1 MTTELLVPPGVE
13 GRRLDLFV
21 GEHLKLSRSKVK
33 ALFEA
38 DAIRVD
44 GRRAKKGAVVAPG
57 QKVSVVVV
65 EEAPRAVAP
74 EPDAPLTT
82 LHVDEA
88 LVFVDKPAGMPS
100 HPLLPGEKGTVANA
114 LVARFPEC
122 IAAGLDEREGGLCH
136 RLDTETSGVLL
147 AARTR
152 VAWEKMR
159 EAFSGSGADK
169 RYLALITGPL
179 ADEGEID
186 LALSHHGERVRPAAG
201 GGSDAREARSRFKVL
216 GRSGEYALVEVQ
228 ILTGVMHQV
237 RAHLAAVGAP
247 IVGDA
252 LYGGR
257 DEPGFSRFF
266 LHARSLEVSHP
277 STGQRLKIESPLPL
291 ELQGVLSAHG
301 LQAAG

>member
-1 MTTELLVPPGVE
+1 VTELLVPPTSDGQ
-13 GRRLDLFV
+13 RLDLFV
-21 GEHLKLSRSKVK
+21 GDQLKLSRNKVK

-38 DAIRVD
+38 DAVRLD
-44 GRRAKKGAVVAPG
+44 GRRAKKGDAVAAG
-57 QKVSVVVV
+57 QKVSVQQV
-65 EEAPRAVAP
+65 EEAPRAVVAEP
-74 EPDAPLTT
+74 EAPLST

-88 LVFVDKPAGMPS
+88 LVFVDKLAGMPS

-152 VAWEKMR
+152 ASWEKMR
-159 EAFSGSGADK
+159 EAFSGNGADK

-179 ADEGEID
+179 ADEGEIE
-186 LALSHHGERVRPAAG
+186 LALSHHGERVRPSAG
-201 GGSDAREARSRFKVL
+201 GGADAREAHSRFTVL
-216 GRSGEYALVEVQ
+216 RRSGEYALVEVQ

-257 DEPGFSRFF
+257 EESGFNRFF
-266 LHARSLEVSHP
+266 LHARSLEITHP
-277 STGQRLKIESPLPL
+277 STGARLKVESPLPA
-291 ELQGVLSAHG
+291 QLSAV
-301 LQAAG
+301 LAAHALA

>member
-1 MTTELLVPPGVE
+1 MTELLVPPGAQAQ
-13 GRRLDLFV
+13 RLDLFV
-21 GEHLKLSRSKVK
+21 GEQLKLSRNKVK

-44 GRRAKKGAVVAPG
+44 GRRAKKGAVVNAG
-57 QKVSVVVV
+57 QKVSVEELV
-65 EEAPRAVAP
+65 EAPRAVVGQP
-74 EPDAPLTT
+74 EAPLTT
-82 LHVDEA
+82 LYVDDA
-88 LVFVDKPAGMPS
+88 LVFVDKLAGMPS
-100 HPLLPGEKGTVANA
+100 HPLLPGEQGTVANA

-152 VAWEKMR
+152 PAWEKMR
-159 EAFSGSGADK
+159 EAFSGNGADK

-179 ADEGEID
+179 ADDGEIELP
-186 LALSHHGERVRPAAG
+186 LAHHGERVRPAAG
-201 GGSDAREARSRFKVL
+201 GGGDAREAHSKFQVL
-216 GRSGEYALVEVQ
+216 RRNGEYALVEVQ

-247 IVGDA
+247 IVGDT

-257 DEPGFSRFF
+257 EEPGFKRFF
-266 LHARSLEVSHP
+266 LHARSLEISHP
-277 STGQRLKIESPLPL
+277 VTGLRLKVESPLPA
-291 ELQGVLSAHG
+291 ELAAVLAQHA
-301 LQAAG
+301 L

>member
-1 MTTELLVPPGVE
+1 MTELLVPPGVE
-13 GRRLDLFV
+13 GLRLDLFV
-21 GEHLKLSRSKVK
+21 GEQLKLSRSKVK
-33 ALFEA
+33 ALFDA

-44 GRRAKKGAVVAPG
+44 GRRAKKGAMIASG
-57 QKVSVVVV
+57 QKVSVAVV
-65 EEAPRAVAP
+65 EEAPRAVSP

-82 LHVDEA
+82 LHVDDA
-88 LVFVDKPAGMPS
+88 LVFIDKPAGMPS

-122 IAAGLDEREGGLCH
+122 IAAGADEREGGLCH

-159 EAFSGSGADK
+159 EAFSGNGADK

-179 ADEGEID
+179 AEEGEIE
-186 LALSHHGERVRPAAG
+186 LALAHHGERVRPAAG
-201 GGSDAREARSRFKVL
+201 GGGDAREAHSRFKVL
-216 GRSGEYALVEVQ
+216 GRDGEFALVEVQ

-257 DEPGFSRFF
+257 ELPGFSRFF
-266 LHARSLEVSHP
+266 LHARSLEVTHP
-277 STGQRLKIESPLPL
+277 TTGQRLKVESPLPP
-291 ELQGVLSAHG
+291 ELSALVKAHG
-301 LQAAG
+301 L

>member
-1 MTTELLVPPGVE
+1 MTDLLVPAGVE
-13 GRRLDLFV
+13 GQRLDLFV
-21 GEHLKLSRSKVK
+21 GEQLKLSRSKVK

-38 DAIRVD
+38 DGIRVD
-44 GRRAKKGAVVAPG
+44 GRRAKKGAVVAAG
-57 QKVSVVVV
+57 QKVSVVEAV
-65 EEAPRAVAP
+65 EVPRAVTP
-74 EPDAPLTT
+74 EADAPLQT
-82 LHVDEA
+82 LHVDDA
-88 LVFVDKPAGMPS
+88 LVFVDKAAGMPS

-152 VAWEKMR
+152 AAWEKMR

-179 ADEGEID
+179 ADEGEIELP
-186 LALSHHGERVRPAAG
+186 LAHHGERVRPVAG
-201 GGSDAREARSRFKVL
+201 VGADARDAHSEFKVL
-216 GRSGEYALVEVQ
+216 GRNGEYAQVEVR

-257 DEPGFSRFF
+257 AEPGFARFF
-266 LHARSLEVSHP
+266 LHARSLEITHP
-277 STGQRLKIESPLPL
+277 VTGQKLKVESPLPP
-291 ELQGVLSAHG
+291 ELAAVLKAHG
-301 LQAAG
+301 L

>member
-1 MTTELLVPPGVE
+1 MTELLVSQTSDGQ
-13 GRRLDLFV
+13 RLDLFV
-21 GEHLKLSRSKVK
+21 GEQLKLSRSKVK

-38 DAIRVD
+38 DAVRLE
-44 GRRAKKGAVVAPG
+44 GRRAKKGDMVAAG
-57 QKVSVVVV
+57 QTVLVKEI
-65 EEAPRAVAP
+65 EEAPRAATA
-74 EPDAPLTT
+74 EPLAPLVV

-88 LVFVDKPAGMPS
+88 LVFIDKQAGMPS
-100 HPLLPGEKGTVANA
+100 HPLVPGETGTVANA
-114 LVARFPEC
+114 LVARYPEC
-122 IAAGLDEREGGLCH
+122 VAAGLDEREGGLCH

-152 VAWEKMR
+152 LAWEKMR

-169 RYLALITGPL
+169 RYLALVTGPL
-179 ADEGEID
+179 ADEGEIE

-201 GGSDAREARSRFKVL
+201 GGSDARDAHSKFTVL

-237 RAHLAAVGAP
+237 RAHLAAVGAS

-257 DEPGFSRFF
+257 PEPGLNRFF
-266 LHARSLEVSHP
+266 LHARSLQITHP
-277 STGQRLKIESPLPL
+277 ITGVKLKVDSPLPE
-291 ELQGVLSAHG
+291 ELAAVLRAHG
-301 LQAAG
+301 LDAPR